1 MSELNNK
8 LPKVYDIELFK
19 QFYQNILM
27 HKQGNK
33 GPALNTEILKSL
45 RILDEQDHINKG
57 KWYSLPYGTT
67 QRLVERIVYYKGR
80 GAMFYWQDK
89 FWFLPFAPCG
99 SIDAYGR
106 YTKITPIPFNGTAKD
121 KDKERPLLDGLEFEP
136 IYDVIMPYE
145 FDPKMMETKCV
156 ILNDYSP
163 QLSQNIQA
171 RANLSE
177 PLLQVMAECVPF
189 MRTSLINGT
198 GVNGIK
204 VQSEDEA
211 WSVLAASDAT
221 VQASLNG
228 DKWVPINGGLNMDM
242 LQFTSPSKAE
252 EYLLAMQS
260 LDNLRLSLHGL
271 DNGGIFQKKSH
282 MLEAE
287 QEMNAGVASL
297 AMQDF
302 IYQRQE
308 FCTLCNSLWGLGM
321 WYEASEPNLGV
332 DANGDGLVYDD
343 YSDNTTHN
351 EDIAAAQENN
361 DNE

>member
-1 MSELNNK
+1 MADA
-8 LPKVYDIELFK
+8 LPKVIDLELFK
-19 QFYQNILM
+19 QYYKNGM
-27 HKQGNK
+27 PPKMGNK
-33 GPALNTEILKSL
+33 GPALNLEILKSL
-45 RILDEQDHINKG
+45 RIVDEQDHVNKG
-57 KWYSLPYGTT
+57 KWYSLPISLT
-67 QRLVERIVYYKGR
+67 QRLMERITYYKGR
-80 GAMFYWQDK
+80 GMFFYWNEK

-99 SIDAYGR
+99 NIDVYGR
-106 YTKITPIPFNGTAKD
+106 YTKITPLPFNGTAEDD
-121 KDKERPLLDGLEFEP
+121 KLKPILDGLEFEP
-136 IYDVIMPYE
+136 VYEPIMPE
-145 FDPKMMETKCV
+145 DFTPDMMLTKCV
-156 ILNDYSP
+156 ILNDYTP
-163 QLSQNIQA
+163 QYSQNVQS
-171 RANLSE
+171 RSTLSE
-177 PLLQVMAECVPF
+177 PLLQVMSECVPF

-204 VQSEDEA
+204 IQSEDEA

-221 VQASLNG
+221 VAASLNG

-287 QEMNAGVASL
+287 HEENAGTASL
-297 AMQDF
+297 VMQDSVSN
-302 IYQRQE
+302 RQE
-308 FCTLCNSLWGLGM
+308 FCTIVNSIWGLGM
-321 WYEASEPNLGV
+321 WYEPSEPELGV

-351 EDIAAAQENN
+351 EDVAMAQQSEENA
-361 DNE
+361 

>member
-1 MSELNNK
+1 M
-8 LPKVYDIELFK
+8 
-19 QFYQNILM
+19 
-27 HKQGNK
+27 
-33 GPALNTEILKSL
+33 
-45 RILDEQDHINKG
+45 
-57 KWYSLPYGTT
+57 
-67 QRLVERIVYYKGR
+67 ERITYYKGR
-80 GAMFYWQDK
+80 GMFFYWNEK

-99 SIDAYGR
+99 NIDVYGR
-106 YTKITPIPFNGTAKD
+106 YTKITPLPFNGTAEED
-121 KDKERPLLDGLEFEP
+121 KAKPILDGLEFEP
-136 IYDVIMPYE
+136 VYEPIMPEDLKYDDL
-145 FDPKMMETKCV
+145 FTKCV
-156 ILNDYSP
+156 ILNDYTP
-163 QLSQNIQA
+163 QYSQNVQS
-171 RANLSE
+171 RSTLSE
-177 PLLQVMAECVPF
+177 PLLQVMSECVPF

-204 VQSEDEA
+204 IQSEDEA

-221 VQASLNG
+221 VAASLNG

-287 QEMNAGVASL
+287 HEENAGTASL
-297 AMQDF
+297 VMQDSVSN
-302 IYQRQE
+302 RQE
-308 FCTLCNSLWGLGM
+308 FCTIVNSIWGLGM
-321 WYEASEPNLGV
+321 WYEPSEPELGV

-351 EDIAAAQENN
+351 EDIAMAQQSEAQE
-361 DNE
+361 